1 MVRYSAL
8 CLTAVFAVSSPV
20 AIAQDTN
27 HEVTPTQ
34 YVTEEELAA
43 LFVLSEICPNLV
55 DNPSAFEQGYQ
66 NFVQSYLPELKQPL
80 VALKHFAQQTQS
92 APILLEAQQDAKQAG
107 TVKNREICQE
117 LTTYHK

>member
-1 MVRYSAL
+1 MRRLAL
-8 CLTAVFAVSSPV
+8 CFAAVVAVSCPV
-20 AIAQDTN
+20 ALAQNSN

-43 LFVLSEICPNLV
+43 LYVLSELCPSLV
-55 DNPSAFEQGYQ
+55 ENKTAFEQGYE

-117 LTTYHK
+117 LTTYRK